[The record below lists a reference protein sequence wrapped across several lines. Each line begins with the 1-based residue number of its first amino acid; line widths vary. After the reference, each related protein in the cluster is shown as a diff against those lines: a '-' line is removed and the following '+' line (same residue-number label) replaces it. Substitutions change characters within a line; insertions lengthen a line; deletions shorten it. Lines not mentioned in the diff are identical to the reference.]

1 MSKLTLI
8 VAGHICLDVIP
19 ALPYTQQHLSQLLVP
34 GGLVKTGP
42 VTVATG
48 GTVPNTGLALHR
60 LGMPV
65 RLMGKVADDILG
77 QIILD
82 TLRSY
87 GPDLAD
93 DMLIAPGEHSS
104 YTVILSSPKVD
115 RTFLHYPGPNDTFCA
130 ADVPDTRFEG
140 ASLFHFGYPPLMR
153 RMYVDD
159 GRELATLFRRVKA
172 HGLVTSLDMTR
183 PDPNSEA
190 GRVHWKTWLSN
201 VLPHVDVFLP
211 SLEEILFMLD
221 RPRFQAL
228 EHQAEETNI
237 LTLIDGEIL
246 AELSRQLLAFGVAI
260 AGIKLGTQGL
270 YLRTTADNTRL
281 HALSTHFAFDTA
293 AWTQRELHAPTFQAH
308 LVGTTGAGDCAIA
321 GFLTG
326 LARGQSPEAA
336 LRSAVAVG
344 ACNVEAADA
353 ISGVPTWDVVQARI
367 QAGWEQ
373 LPVTLNLRGW
383 GWNENQ
389 RLWIGPQDQGGQL
402 C

>member
-1 MSKLTLI
+1 
-8 VAGHICLDVIP
+8 
-19 ALPYTQQHLSQLLVP
+19 
-34 GGLVKTGP
+34 
-42 VTVATG
+42 
-48 GTVPNTGLALHR
+48 
-60 LGMPV
+60 
-65 RLMGKVADDILG
+65 
-77 QIILD
+77 
-82 TLRSY
+82 
-87 GPDLAD
+87 
-93 DMLIAPGEHSS
+93 
-104 YTVILSSPKVD
+104 
-115 RTFLHYPGPNDTFCA
+115 
-130 ADVPDTRFEG
+130 
-140 ASLFHFGYPPLMR
+140 
-153 RMYVDD
+153 
-159 GRELATLFRRVKA
+159 
-172 HGLVTSLDMTR
+172 MTR

-221 RPRFQAL
+221 RPRFQSL
-228 EHQAEETNI
+228 EHQAKETNI

-246 AELSRQLLAFGVAI
+246 AELSRQLLDFGVAI

-281 HALSTHFAFDTA
+281 HALGTRFAFDTA